1 MDILR
6 KQGEEVHSDIYDL
19 RGNLTPRELRDAA
32 ETWERYGEDLGP
44 NLLTQPA
51 PLEDRRAT
59 ATGDFKNNPGF
70 MANATQALRMI
81 EALPS
86 ASTSEEMMSPEYQAR
101 GEIEEILEE
110 LQRNYTTEMERRAE
124 QRQSFASRELNADSL
139 EEILRMVSKFNS
151 PAEMEEKFPNK
162 KKFTKEWSTQFAR
175 FKDKIN
181 EFLYLGERIAQPV
194 REVYLEKPIR
204 LARFDDETKEW
215 MQEEELGYK
224 MYNGKTSKEVWE
236 DLLNFLGMEQMS
248 PYDKRESRSRLER
261 YVRFDENNLDELFN
275 LIREDNLLEAFPAL
289 FEESSFDDLESALYI
304 LIEDVMEMHDDY
316 LDAEEEDEATE
327 ENIEKYLTAIEFLMH
342 VFEITRREDGTL
354 AIEYINEGIVNELKE
369 IEEPRPFQFNR
380 EFRNIIEAHDLYD
393 EEEEDE

>member
-6 KQGEEVHSDIYDL
+6 KQGEEVHDDIYDIK
-19 RGNLTPRELRDAA
+19 GNLTPKQLRTASSKWD
-32 ETWERYGEDLGP
+32 EEKFGP

-51 PLEDRRAT
+51 PLKDRRARKE
-59 ATGDFKNNPGF
+59 GDFRNNPGF
-70 MANATQALRMI
+70 MVDSRKSLERIQATPLSDDWEFEKVRAL
-81 EALPS
+81 
-86 ASTSEEMMSPEYQAR
+86 
-101 GEIEEILEE
+101 LEE
-110 LQRNYTTEMERRAE
+110 TLKGLQEGYIQEMERRAE

-175 FKDKIN
+175 FKDRIN
-181 EFLYLGERIAQPV
+181 EFLYLGERISNVV
-194 REVYLEKPIR
+194 REVYLEKPLN

-215 MQEEELGYK
+215 MQGEELGYK

-248 PYDKRESRSRLER
+248 SYDKRESRSRLER
-261 YVRFDENNLDELFN
+261 YVRFDENNLEELFN

-289 FEESSFDDLESALYI
+289 FDESSFDDLESALYI

-316 LDAEEEDEATE
+316 LDAEGEDENTE

-342 VFEITRREDGTL
+342 VFEITRRDD
-354 AIEYINEGIVNELKE
+354 YINDGVVNELKE
-369 IEEPRPFQFNR
+369 IEEPRPFQFHR

>member
-19 RGNLTPRELRDAA
+19 RGNLTPRQLRDAA

-59 ATGDFKNNPGF
+59 ATGDFKTNPGF
-70 MANATQALRMI
+70 MANATKVLRAI
-81 EALPS
+81 LETPVDDQL
-86 ASTSEEMMSPEYQAR
+86 SPENLAR
-101 GEIEEILEE
+101 GEIEEVLEE

-139 EEILRMVSKFNS
+139 EEILRIVSKFNS

-162 KKFTKEWSTQFAR
+162 KMVTKEWSTQFAR
-175 FKDKIN
+175 FKDRIN
-181 EFLYLGERIAQPV
+181 EFLYLGERISNAV
-194 REVYLEKPIR
+194 REVYLEKPLN

-236 DLLNFLGMEQMS
+236 DLLNFLGMEAMT
-248 PYDKRESRSRLER
+248 PYDKKESRSRLER

-289 FEESSFDDLESALYI
+289 FDESSFDDLESALYI

-316 LDAEEEDEATE
+316 LDAEGEDENTE

-342 VFEITRREDGTL
+342 VFEITRRDDFINDGV
-354 AIEYINEGIVNELKE
+354 VNELKE
-369 IEEPRPFQFNR
+369 IEEPRPFQFHR

>member
-70 MANATQALRMI
+70 MANATKVLRTI
-81 EALPS
+81 LETPVDDQL
-86 ASTSEEMMSPEYQAR
+86 SPENLAR
-101 GEIEEILEE
+101 GEIEEVLEE

-124 QRQSFASRELNADSL
+124 QRKTFASRELNADSL

-162 KKFTKEWSTQFAR
+162 KKFTKEWSTQFAK
-175 FKDKIN
+175 FKDRIN
-181 EFLYLGERIAQPV
+181 EFLYLGERISNAV
-194 REVYLEKPIR
+194 REVYLERPLN
-204 LARFDDETKEW
+204 LARFDEETKEW
-215 MQEEELGYK
+215 MQGEELGYK

-316 LDAEEEDEATE
+316 LDAEGEDENTE

-342 VFEITRREDGTL
+342 VFEITRRDD
-354 AIEYINEGIVNELKE
+354 YINDGVVNELKE
-369 IEEPRPFQFNR
+369 IEEPRPFQFHR

>member
-32 ETWERYGEDLGP
+32 ETWERYGEDFGP

-51 PLEDRRAT
+51 PLEDRRAS

-70 MANATQALRMI
+70 MANATKVLRAI
-81 EALPS
+81 LETPVDDQL
-86 ASTSEEMMSPEYQAR
+86 SPENLAR
-101 GEIEEILEE
+101 GEIEEVLEE

-124 QRQSFASRELNADSL
+124 QRKTFASRELNADSL

-175 FKDKIN
+175 FKDRIN
-181 EFLYLGERIAQPV
+181 EFLYLGERISNAV
-194 REVYLEKPIR
+194 REVYLEKPLN

-215 MQEEELGYK
+215 MQGEELGYK

-248 PYDKRESRSRLER
+248 SYDKRESRSRLER

-342 VFEITRREDGTL
+342 VFEITRRYD
-354 AIEYINEGIVNELKE
+354 YINDGVVNELKE
-369 IEEPRPFQFNR
+369 IEEPRPFQFHR

>member
-6 KQGEEVHSDIYDL
+6 KQGEEVHSDIYDIK
-19 RGNLTPRELRDAA
+19 GNLTPKQLRTASSEWD
-32 ETWERYGEDLGP
+32 EEKFGP

-51 PLEDRRAT
+51 PLEDRRARKG
-59 ATGDFKNNPGF
+59 GDLRNNPGF
-70 MANATQALRMI
+70 MVDSRKALERIQATPLSDDWEFERVRAL
-81 EALPS
+81 
-86 ASTSEEMMSPEYQAR
+86 
-101 GEIEEILEE
+101 LEE
-110 LQRNYTTEMERRAE
+110 TLKGLQEGYIQEMERRTE

-181 EFLYLGERIAQPV
+181 EFLYLGERISNAV
-194 REVYLEKPIR
+194 REVYLEKPLN
-204 LARFDDETKEW
+204 LARFDEETKEW
-215 MQEEELGYK
+215 MQGEELGYK

-248 PYDKRESRSRLER
+248 SYDKRESRSRLER

>member
-6 KQGEEVHSDIYDL
+6 KQGEEVHSDIYDIK
-19 RGNLTPRELRDAA
+19 GNLTPKQLRTASSEWD
-32 ETWERYGEDLGP
+32 EEKFGP

-51 PLEDRRAT
+51 PLEDRRARKG
-59 ATGDFKNNPGF
+59 GDLRNNPGF
-70 MANATQALRMI
+70 MVDSRKSLERIQATPLSDDWEFEKVRAL
-81 EALPS
+81 
-86 ASTSEEMMSPEYQAR
+86 
-101 GEIEEILEE
+101 LEE
-110 LQRNYTTEMERRAE
+110 TLKGLQEGYIQEMERRTE

-181 EFLYLGERIAQPV
+181 EFLYLGERISNAV
-194 REVYLEKPIR
+194 REVYLEKPLN
-204 LARFDDETKEW
+204 LARFDEETKEW
-215 MQEEELGYK
+215 MQGEELGYK

-248 PYDKRESRSRLER
+248 SYDKRESRSRLER

>member
-1 MDILR
+1 MSFMDILR

-19 RGNLTPRELRDAA
+19 RGNLTPRQLRDAA

-59 ATGDFKNNPGF
+59 ATGDFKTNPGF
-70 MANATQALRMI
+70 MANATKVLRAI
-81 EALPS
+81 LETPVDDQL
-86 ASTSEEMMSPEYQAR
+86 SPENLAR

-194 REVYLEKPIR
+194 REVYLERPIR
-204 LARFDDETKEW
+204 LARFDEETKEW

-236 DLLNFLGMEQMS
+236 DLLNFLGTEAMT

-261 YVRFDENNLDELFN
+261 YVRFDENNLNELFN

-289 FEESSFDDLESALYI
+289 FDESSFDDLESALYI

-316 LDAEEEDEATE
+316 LDAEEEDENTE

-342 VFEITRREDGTL
+342 VFEITRRDD
-354 AIEYINEGIVNELKE
+354 YINDGVVNELKE
-369 IEEPRPFQFNR
+369 IEEPRPFQFHR

>member
-19 RGNLTPRELRDAA
+19 RGNLTPRQLRDAA

-59 ATGDFKNNPGF
+59 ATGDFKTNPGF
-70 MANATQALRMI
+70 MANATKVLRAI
-81 EALPS
+81 LETPVDDQL
-86 ASTSEEMMSPEYQAR
+86 SPENLAR
-101 GEIEEILEE
+101 GEIEEVLEE

-124 QRQSFASRELNADSL
+124 QRKTFASRELNADSL

-162 KKFTKEWSTQFAR
+162 KKFTKEWSTQFAK
-175 FKDKIN
+175 FKDRIN
-181 EFLYLGERIAQPV
+181 EFLYLGERISNAV
-194 REVYLEKPIR
+194 REVYLEKPLN
-204 LARFDDETKEW
+204 LARFDEETKEW

-289 FEESSFDDLESALYI
+289 FDESSFDDLESALYI

-316 LDAEEEDEATE
+316 LDAEGEDENTE

-342 VFEITRREDGTL
+342 VFEITRRDDFINDGV
-354 AIEYINEGIVNELKE
+354 VNELKE
-369 IEEPRPFQFNR
+369 IEEPRPFQFHR

>member
-1 MDILR
+1 MSFMDILR

-19 RGNLTPRELRDAA
+19 RGNLTPRQLRDAA

-70 MANATQALRMI
+70 MANATKALRAI
-81 EALPS
+81 LETPVDDQL
-86 ASTSEEMMSPEYQAR
+86 SPENLAR
-101 GEIEEILEE
+101 GEIEEVLEE
-110 LQRNYTTEMERRAE
+110 LQRNYTTEMERRAG
-124 QRQSFASRELNADSL
+124 QRKTFASRELNADSL

-162 KKFTKEWSTQFAR
+162 KKFTKEWSTEFAR

-181 EFLYLGERIAQPV
+181 EFLYLGGRISNAV
-194 REVYLEKPIR
+194 REVYLEKPLN

-215 MQEEELGYK
+215 MQGEELGYK

-248 PYDKRESRSRLER
+248 PYDRRESRSRLER
-261 YVRFDENNLDELFN
+261 YVRFDENNLEELFN

-354 AIEYINEGIVNELKE
+354 AIDYINEGIVNELKE

>member
-19 RGNLTPRELRDAA
+19 RGNLTPRQLRDAA

-51 PLEDRRAT
+51 PLEDRRAS
-59 ATGDFKNNPGF
+59 ATGDFKTNPGF
-70 MANATQALRMI
+70 MANATKVLRAI
-81 EALPS
+81 LETPVDDQL
-86 ASTSEEMMSPEYQAR
+86 SPENLAR
-101 GEIEEILEE
+101 GEIEEVLEE

-124 QRQSFASRELNADSL
+124 QRKTFASRELNADSL

-175 FKDKIN
+175 FKDRIN
-181 EFLYLGERIAQPV
+181 EFLYLGERISNAV
-194 REVYLEKPIR
+194 REVYLEKPLN

-215 MQEEELGYK
+215 MQGEELGYK

-248 PYDKRESRSRLER
+248 SYDKRESRSRLER
-261 YVRFDENNLDELFN
+261 YVRFDENNLEELFN

-316 LDAEEEDEATE
+316 LDAEGEDENTE

-342 VFEITRREDGTL
+342 VFEITRRDD
-354 AIEYINEGIVNELKE
+354 YINDGVVNELKE
-369 IEEPRPFQFNR
+369 IEEPRPFQFHR

>member
-1 MDILR
+1 MSFMDILR

-19 RGNLTPRELRDAA
+19 RGNLTPRQLRDAA
-32 ETWERYGEDLGP
+32 ETWEKYGEDLGP

-59 ATGDFKNNPGF
+59 ATGDFKTNPGF
-70 MANATQALRMI
+70 MANATKVLRAI
-81 EALPS
+81 LETPVDDQLA
-86 ASTSEEMMSPEYQAR
+86 PENLAR
-101 GEIEEILEE
+101 GEIEEVLEE
-110 LQRNYTTEMERRAE
+110 LQRNYITEMERRAG
-124 QRQSFASRELNADSL
+124 QRKTFASRELNADSL

-181 EFLYLGERIAQPV
+181 EFLYLGERISNAV
-194 REVYLEKPIR
+194 REVYLEKPLN

-215 MQEEELGYK
+215 MQGEELGYK

-248 PYDKRESRSRLER
+248 SYDKKESRSRLER
-261 YVRFDENNLDELFN
+261 YVRFDENNLEELFN

-316 LDAEEEDEATE
+316 LDAEEEDENTE

-342 VFEITRREDGTL
+342 VFAITRREDGTL

>member
-19 RGNLTPRELRDAA
+19 RGNLTPRQLRDAA

-59 ATGDFKNNPGF
+59 ATGDFKTNPGF
-70 MANATQALRMI
+70 MANATKVLRAI
-81 EALPS
+81 LETPVDDQLA
-86 ASTSEEMMSPEYQAR
+86 PENLAR
-101 GEIEEILEE
+101 GEIEEVLEE
-110 LQRNYTTEMERRAE
+110 LQRNYTTEMERRAK
-124 QRQSFASRELNADSL
+124 QRKTFASRELNADSL

-175 FKDKIN
+175 FKDRIN
-181 EFLYLGERIAQPV
+181 EFLYLGERISNAV
-194 REVYLEKPIR
+194 REVYLEKPLS
-204 LARFDDETKEW
+204 LARFDDETNEW
-215 MQEEELGYK
+215 MQGEELGYK

-316 LDAEEEDEATE
+316 LDAEEEDENTE

-342 VFEITRREDGTL
+342 VFEITRRDD
-354 AIEYINEGIVNELKE
+354 YINDGVVNELKE
-369 IEEPRPFQFNR
+369 IEEPRPFQFHR

>member
-19 RGNLTPRELRDAA
+19 RGNLTPRQLRDAA
-32 ETWERYGEDLGP
+32 ETWDEEKFGP

-51 PLEDRRAT
+51 PLEDRRARKG
-59 ATGDFKNNPGF
+59 GDFRNNPGF
-70 MANATQALRMI
+70 MVDSRKALERIQATPLSDDWEFERVRAL
-81 EALPS
+81 
-86 ASTSEEMMSPEYQAR
+86 
-101 GEIEEILEE
+101 LEE
-110 LQRNYTTEMERRAE
+110 TLKGLQEGYIQEMERRAK
-124 QRQSFASRELNADSL
+124 QRKTFASRELNADSL

-181 EFLYLGERIAQPV
+181 EFLYLGERISNAV
-194 REVYLEKPIR
+194 REVYLEKPLN

-215 MQEEELGYK
+215 MQGEELGYK

-261 YVRFDENNLDELFN
+261 YVRFDENNLEELFN
-275 LIREDNLLEAFPAL
+275 LIREDNLLEAYPAL

-342 VFEITRREDGTL
+342 IFEITRREDGTL
-354 AIEYINEGIVNELKE
+354 AIEYINQGIVNELKE
-369 IEEPRPFQFNR
+369 IEEPRPFQFHR
-380 EFRNIIEAHDLYD
+380 EFRNIIEAHDLHD
-393 EEEEDE
+393 RETPPRRRGS

>member
-19 RGNLTPRELRDAA
+19 RGNLTPRQLRDAA
-32 ETWERYGEDLGP
+32 ETLERYGEDLGP

-51 PLEDRRAT
+51 PLEDRRAS
-59 ATGDFKNNPGF
+59 ATGDFKTNPGF
-70 MANATQALRMI
+70 MANATKVLRAI
-81 EALPS
+81 LETPVDDQL
-86 ASTSEEMMSPEYQAR
+86 SPENLAR
-101 GEIEEILEE
+101 GEIEEVLEE

-124 QRQSFASRELNADSL
+124 QRKTFASRELNADSL

-175 FKDKIN
+175 FKDRIN
-181 EFLYLGERIAQPV
+181 EFLYLGERISNAV
-194 REVYLEKPIR
+194 REVYLEKPLN

-215 MQEEELGYK
+215 MQGEELGYK

-248 PYDKRESRSRLER
+248 SYDKRESRSRLER
-261 YVRFDENNLDELFN
+261 YVRFDENNLEELFN

-316 LDAEEEDEATE
+316 LDAEGEDENTE

-342 VFEITRREDGTL
+342 VFEITRRDD
-354 AIEYINEGIVNELKE
+354 YINDGVVNELKE
-369 IEEPRPFQFNR
+369 IEEPRPFQFHR

>member
-19 RGNLTPRELRDAA
+19 RGNLTPRQLRDAA

-51 PLEDRRAT
+51 PLEDRRAS

-70 MANATQALRMI
+70 MANATKVLRAI
-81 EALPS
+81 LETPVDDQL
-86 ASTSEEMMSPEYQAR
+86 SPENLAR
-101 GEIEEILEE
+101 GEIEEVLEE

-124 QRQSFASRELNADSL
+124 QRKTFASRELNADSL

-175 FKDKIN
+175 FKDRIN
-181 EFLYLGERIAQPV
+181 EFLYLGERISNAV
-194 REVYLEKPIR
+194 REVYLEKPLN

-215 MQEEELGYK
+215 MQGEELGYK

-304 LIEDVMEMHDDY
+304 LIEDVLEMHDDY
-316 LDAEEEDEATE
+316 LDAEGEDENTE

-342 VFEITRREDGTL
+342 VFEITRRDD
-354 AIEYINEGIVNELKE
+354 YINDGVVNELKE
-369 IEEPRPFQFNR
+369 IEEPRRFQFHR

>member
-19 RGNLTPRELRDAA
+19 RGNLTPRQLRDAA

-51 PLEDRRAT
+51 PLEDRRAS
-59 ATGDFKNNPGF
+59 ATGDFKTNPGF
-70 MANATQALRMI
+70 MANATKVLRAI
-81 EALPS
+81 LETPVDDQL
-86 ASTSEEMMSPEYQAR
+86 SPENLAR
-101 GEIEEILEE
+101 GEIEEVLEE

-124 QRQSFASRELNADSL
+124 QRKTFASRELNADSL

-175 FKDKIN
+175 FKDRIN
-181 EFLYLGERIAQPV
+181 EFLYLGERISNAV
-194 REVYLEKPIR
+194 REVYLEKPLN

-248 PYDKRESRSRLER
+248 SYDKRESRSRLER
-261 YVRFDENNLDELFN
+261 YVRFDENNLEELFN

-316 LDAEEEDEATE
+316 LDAEGEDENTE

-342 VFEITRREDGTL
+342 VFEITRRDD
-354 AIEYINEGIVNELKE
+354 YINDGVVNELKE
-369 IEEPRPFQFNR
+369 IEEPRPFQFHR

>member
-32 ETWERYGEDLGP
+32 ETWEKYGENFGP

-51 PLEDRRAT
+51 PLEDKRAREE
-59 ATGDFKNNPGF
+59 GDLKNNPGF
-70 MANATQALRMI
+70 MADATKALQMI
-81 EALPS
+81 ESLPS
-86 ASTSEEMMSPEYQAR
+86 ASTSEQMMSPEYQAR
-101 GEIEEILEE
+101 GEIEEVLEE
-110 LQRNYTTEMERRAE
+110 LQRNFIKEIERRAE
-124 QRQSFASRELNADSL
+124 QKKTFASRELNADSL

-162 KKFTKEWSTQFAR
+162 KKFTKEWSTEFAR
-175 FKDKIN
+175 FKDDIN
-181 EFLYLGERIAQPV
+181 QFLYLGERMSNAV
-194 REVYLEKPIR
+194 RAVYLEKPIK

-236 DLLNFLGMEQMS
+236 DLLNFLGMDIMT

-316 LDAEEEDEATE
+316 LDVDGEDENTE

-342 VFEITRREDGTL
+342 VFEITRRDDFINDGV
-354 AIEYINEGIVNELKE
+354 VNELKE
-369 IEEPRPFQFNR
+369 IEEPRPFQFHR

>member
-19 RGNLTPRELRDAA
+19 RGNLPPSQLRAAA

-51 PLEDRRAT
+51 PLEDRRAS
-59 ATGDFKNNPGF
+59 ATGDFKTNPGF
-70 MANATQALRMI
+70 MANATKVLRAI
-81 EALPS
+81 LETPVDDQL
-86 ASTSEEMMSPEYQAR
+86 SPENLAR
-101 GEIEEILEE
+101 GEIEEVLEE

-124 QRQSFASRELNADSL
+124 QRKTFASRELNADSL

-175 FKDKIN
+175 FKDRIN
-181 EFLYLGERIAQPV
+181 EFLYLGERISNAV
-194 REVYLEKPIR
+194 REVYLEKPLN

-215 MQEEELGYK
+215 MQGEELGYK

-248 PYDKRESRSRLER
+248 SYDKRESRSRLER
-261 YVRFDENNLDELFN
+261 YVRFDENNLEELFN

-316 LDAEEEDEATE
+316 LDAEGEDENTE

-342 VFEITRREDGTL
+342 VFEITRRDD
-354 AIEYINEGIVNELKE
+354 YINDGVVNELKE
-369 IEEPRPFQFNR
+369 IEEPRPFQFHR

>member
-32 ETWERYGEDLGP
+32 ETWERYGEDFGP

-51 PLEDRRAT
+51 PLEDRRAREE
-59 ATGDFKNNPGF
+59 GDFSNNPGF

-101 GEIEEILEE
+101 GEIEEVLEE

-124 QRQSFASRELNADSL
+124 QRKTFASRELNADSL

-194 REVYLEKPIR
+194 REVYLERPIR

-261 YVRFDENNLDELFN
+261 YVRCDENNLDELFN

-289 FEESSFDDLESALYI
+289 FDESSFDDLESALYI

-316 LDAEEEDEATE
+316 LDAEGEDENTE

-342 VFEITRREDGTL
+342 VFEITRRKDGTL
-354 AIEYINEGIVNELKE
+354 AIDYIYEGIVNE
-369 IEEPRPFQFNR
+369 I
-380 EFRNIIEAHDLYD
+380 
-393 EEEEDE
+393 

>member
-1 MDILR
+1 MSFMDILR

-19 RGNLTPRELRDAA
+19 RGNLTPRQLRDAA

-59 ATGDFKNNPGF
+59 ATGDFKTNPGF
-70 MANATQALRMI
+70 MANATKVLRAI
-81 EALPS
+81 LETPVDDQL
-86 ASTSEEMMSPEYQAR
+86 SPENLAR
-101 GEIEEILEE
+101 GEIEEVLEE

-124 QRQSFASRELNADSL
+124 QRKTFASRELNADSL

-175 FKDKIN
+175 FKDRIN
-181 EFLYLGERIAQPV
+181 EFLYLGERISNAV
-194 REVYLEKPIR
+194 REVYLEKPLN

-261 YVRFDENNLDELFN
+261 YVRFDENNLEELFN

-342 VFEITRREDGTL
+342 VFEITRRDD
-354 AIEYINEGIVNELKE
+354 YINDGVVNELKE
-369 IEEPRPFQFNR
+369 IEEPRPFQFHR

>member
-19 RGNLTPRELRDAA
+19 RGNLTPRQLRDAA

-51 PLEDRRAT
+51 PLEDRRAS

-70 MANATQALRMI
+70 MANATKVLRAI
-81 EALPS
+81 LETPDDDQL
-86 ASTSEEMMSPEYQAR
+86 SPENLAR
-101 GEIEEILEE
+101 GEIEEVLEE

-124 QRQSFASRELNADSL
+124 QRKTFASRELNADSL

-175 FKDKIN
+175 FKDRIN
-181 EFLYLGERIAQPV
+181 EFLYLGERISNAV
-194 REVYLEKPIR
+194 REVYLEKPLN

-215 MQEEELGYK
+215 MQGEELGYK

-342 VFEITRREDGTL
+342 VFEITRRDD
-354 AIEYINEGIVNELKE
+354 YINDGVVNELKE
-369 IEEPRPFQFNR
+369 IEEPRPFQFHR

>member
-32 ETWERYGEDLGP
+32 ETWERYGEDFGP

-51 PLEDRRAT
+51 PLEDRRAREE
-59 ATGDFKNNPGF
+59 GDFSNNPGF

-101 GEIEEILEE
+101 GEIEEVLEE

-124 QRQSFASRELNADSL
+124 QRKTFASRELNADSL

-194 REVYLEKPIR
+194 REVYLERPIR

-248 PYDKRESRSRLER
+248 SYDKRESRSRLER
-261 YVRFDENNLDELFN
+261 YVRFDENNLEELFN

-289 FEESSFDDLESALYI
+289 FDESSFDDLESALYI

-316 LDAEEEDEATE
+316 LDAEGEDENTE

-342 VFEITRREDGTL
+342 VFEITRRDDFINDGV
-354 AIEYINEGIVNELKE
+354 VNELKE
-369 IEEPRPFQFNR
+369 IEEPRPFQFHR

>member
-6 KQGEEVHSDIYDL
+6 KQGEEVHDDIYDIK
-19 RGNLTPRELRDAA
+19 GNLTPKQLRTASSKWD
-32 ETWERYGEDLGP
+32 EEKFGP

-51 PLEDRRAT
+51 PLKDRRARKE
-59 ATGDFKNNPGF
+59 GDFRNNPGF
-70 MANATQALRMI
+70 MVDSRKSLERIQATPLSDDWEFEKVRAL
-81 EALPS
+81 
-86 ASTSEEMMSPEYQAR
+86 
-101 GEIEEILEE
+101 LEE
-110 LQRNYTTEMERRAE
+110 TLKGLQEGYIQEMERRTE
-124 QRQSFASRELNADSL
+124 QRKTFASRELNADSL

-194 REVYLEKPIR
+194 REVYLERPIR

-248 PYDKRESRSRLER
+248 SYDKRESRSRLER
-261 YVRFDENNLDELFN
+261 YVRFDENNLEELFN

-316 LDAEEEDEATE
+316 LDAEGEDENTE

-342 VFEITRREDGTL
+342 VFEITRRDDFINDGV
-354 AIEYINEGIVNELKE
+354 VNELKE
-369 IEEPRPFQFNR
+369 IEEPRPFQFHR

>member
-51 PLEDRRAT
+51 PLEDRRAS
-59 ATGDFKNNPGF
+59 ATGDFKTNPGF
-70 MANATQALRMI
+70 MANATKVLRAI
-81 EALPS
+81 LETPVDDQL
-86 ASTSEEMMSPEYQAR
+86 SPENLAR
-101 GEIEEILEE
+101 GEIEEVLEE

-124 QRQSFASRELNADSL
+124 QRKTFASRELNADSL

-194 REVYLEKPIR
+194 REVYLERPIR

-215 MQEEELGYK
+215 MQGEELGYK

-248 PYDKRESRSRLER
+248 SYDKRESRSRLER
-261 YVRFDENNLDELFN
+261 YVRFDENNLEELFN

-289 FEESSFDDLESALYI
+289 FDESSFDDLESALYI

-316 LDAEEEDEATE
+316 LDAEGEDENTE

-342 VFEITRREDGTL
+342 VFEITRRDDFINDGV
-354 AIEYINEGIVNELKE
+354 VNELKE
-369 IEEPRPFQFNR
+369 IEEPRPFQFHR

>member
-19 RGNLTPRELRDAA
+19 KGNLTPKQLRDAA
-32 ETWERYGEDLGP
+32 ETWEKYGENFGP

-51 PLEDRRAT
+51 PLEDKRARKE
-59 ATGDFKNNPGF
+59 GDLRNNPGF
-70 MANATQALRMI
+70 MADATKALQMI
-81 EALPS
+81 ESLPVPDDR
-86 ASTSEEMMSPEYQAR
+86 MSPENLAR
-101 GEIEEILEE
+101 GEIEEVLEE
-110 LQRNYTTEMERRAE
+110 LQANFIKEIERRA
-124 QRQSFASRELNADSL
+124 RQKKTFASREMNADSL

-151 PAEMEEKFPNK
+151 PAEMEDKFPNK
-162 KKFTKEWSTQFAR
+162 KKFAKEWSTQFAT

-181 EFLYLGERIAQPV
+181 EFLYLGEGIAQPV
-194 REVYLEKPIR
+194 REVYLENPIR
-204 LARFDDETKEW
+204 LARFDEETNEW
-215 MQEEELGYK
+215 MQEDELGYK

-236 DLLNFLGMEQMS
+236 DLLNFLGMEAMT
-248 PYDKRESRSRLER
+248 PYDKKESRGRLER

-316 LDAEEEDEATE
+316 LDAEGEDENTE

-342 VFEITRREDGTL
+342 IFEITRREDGTL
-354 AIEYINEGIVNELKE
+354 AIDYINENIVNELKE

>member
-1 MDILR
+1 MSFMDILR

-19 RGNLTPRELRDAA
+19 RGNLTPRQLRDAA

-59 ATGDFKNNPGF
+59 ATGDFKTNPGF
-70 MANATQALRMI
+70 MANATKVLRAI
-81 EALPS
+81 LETPVDDQL
-86 ASTSEEMMSPEYQAR
+86 SPENLAR

-194 REVYLEKPIR
+194 REVYLERPIR

-236 DLLNFLGMEQMS
+236 DLLNFLGMEAMT

-342 VFEITRREDGTL
+342 VFEITRRDD
-354 AIEYINEGIVNELKE
+354 YINDGVVNELKE
-369 IEEPRPFQFNR
+369 IEEPRPFQFHR

>member
-32 ETWERYGEDLGP
+32 ETWERYGEDFGP

-51 PLEDRRAT
+51 PLEDRRAS
-59 ATGDFKNNPGF
+59 ATGDFKTNPGF
-70 MANATQALRMI
+70 MANATKVLRAI
-81 EALPS
+81 LETPVDDQL
-86 ASTSEEMMSPEYQAR
+86 SPENLAR
-101 GEIEEILEE
+101 GEIEEVLEE

-124 QRQSFASRELNADSL
+124 QRKTFASRELNADSL

-194 REVYLEKPIR
+194 REVYLERPIR

-236 DLLNFLGMEQMS
+236 DLLNFLGMEAMT
-248 PYDKRESRSRLER
+248 PYDKKESRSRLER

-289 FEESSFDDLESALYI
+289 FDESSFDDLESALYI
-304 LIEDVMEMHDDY
+304 LIEDVMEMHDAY
-316 LDAEEEDEATE
+316 LDAEGEDENTE

-342 VFEITRREDGTL
+342 VFEITRRKDGTL

>member
-1 MDILR
+1 MSFMDILR

-32 ETWERYGEDLGP
+32 ETWEKYGENFGP

-51 PLEDRRAT
+51 PLEDKRAREE
-59 ATGDFKNNPGF
+59 GDLKNNPGF
-70 MANATQALRMI
+70 MADATKALQMI
-81 EALPS
+81 ESLPS
-86 ASTSEEMMSPEYQAR
+86 ASTSEQMMSPEYQAR
-101 GEIEEILEE
+101 GEIEEVLEE
-110 LQRNYTTEMERRAE
+110 LQRNFIKEIERRAE
-124 QRQSFASRELNADSL
+124 QKKTFASRELNADSL

-162 KKFTKEWSTQFAR
+162 KKFTKEWSTEFAR
-175 FKDKIN
+175 FKDDIN
-181 EFLYLGERIAQPV
+181 QFLYLGERMSNAV
-194 REVYLEKPIR
+194 RAVYLEKPIK

-236 DLLNFLGMEQMS
+236 DLLNFLGMDIMT

-316 LDAEEEDEATE
+316 LDVDGEDENTE

-342 VFEITRREDGTL
+342 VFEITRRDDFINDGV
-354 AIEYINEGIVNELKE
+354 VNELKE
-369 IEEPRPFQFNR
+369 IEEPRPFQFHR

>member
-1 MDILR
+1 MSFMDILR
-6 KQGEEVHSDIYDL
+6 KQGEEVHSDIYDIK
-19 RGNLTPRELRDAA
+19 GNLTPKQLRTASSEWD
-32 ETWERYGEDLGP
+32 EEKFGP

-51 PLEDRRAT
+51 PLEDRRARKG
-59 ATGDFKNNPGF
+59 GDLRNNPGF
-70 MANATQALRMI
+70 MVDSRKSLERIQATPLSDDWEFEKVRAL
-81 EALPS
+81 
-86 ASTSEEMMSPEYQAR
+86 
-101 GEIEEILEE
+101 LEE
-110 LQRNYTTEMERRAE
+110 TLKGLQEGYIQEMERRTE

-181 EFLYLGERIAQPV
+181 EFLYLGERISNAV
-194 REVYLEKPIR
+194 REVYLEKPLN
-204 LARFDDETKEW
+204 LARFDEETKEW
-215 MQEEELGYK
+215 MQGEELGYK

-248 PYDKRESRSRLER
+248 SYDKRESRSRLER

>member
-1 MDILR
+1 MSFMDILR

-19 RGNLTPRELRDAA
+19 KGNLTPRQLRDAA
-32 ETWERYGEDLGP
+32 ETWDEEKFGP

-51 PLEDRRAT
+51 PLEDRRARKG
-59 ATGDFKNNPGF
+59 GDLRNNPGF
-70 MANATQALRMI
+70 MVDSRKSLERIQATPLSDDWEFEKVRAL
-81 EALPS
+81 
-86 ASTSEEMMSPEYQAR
+86 
-101 GEIEEILEE
+101 LEE
-110 LQRNYTTEMERRAE
+110 TLKGLQEGYIQEMERRTE

-181 EFLYLGERIAQPV
+181 EFLYLGERISNAV
-194 REVYLEKPIR
+194 REVYLEKPLN
-204 LARFDDETKEW
+204 LARFDEETKEW
-215 MQEEELGYK
+215 MQGEELGYK

-248 PYDKRESRSRLER
+248 SYDKRESRSRLER

>member
-6 KQGEEVHSDIYDL
+6 KQGEEVHSDIYDIK
-19 RGNLTPRELRDAA
+19 GNLTPKQLRTASSEWD
-32 ETWERYGEDLGP
+32 EEKFGP

-51 PLEDRRAT
+51 PLEDRRARKG
-59 ATGDFKNNPGF
+59 GDLRNNPGF
-70 MANATQALRMI
+70 MVDSRKSLERIQATPLSDDWEFEKVRAL
-81 EALPS
+81 
-86 ASTSEEMMSPEYQAR
+86 
-101 GEIEEILEE
+101 LEE
-110 LQRNYTTEMERRAE
+110 TLKGLQEGYIQEMERRTE

>member
-1 MDILR
+1 MSFMDILR
-6 KQGEEVHSDIYDL
+6 KQGEEVHSDIYDIK
-19 RGNLTPRELRDAA
+19 GNLTPKQLRTASSEWD
-32 ETWERYGEDLGP
+32 EEKFGP

-51 PLEDRRAT
+51 PLEDRRARKG
-59 ATGDFKNNPGF
+59 GDLRNNPGF
-70 MANATQALRMI
+70 MVDSRKALERIQATPLSDDWEFEKVRAL
-81 EALPS
+81 
-86 ASTSEEMMSPEYQAR
+86 
-101 GEIEEILEE
+101 LEE
-110 LQRNYTTEMERRAE
+110 TLKGLQEGYIQEMERRTE

-181 EFLYLGERIAQPV
+181 EFLYLGERISNAV
-194 REVYLEKPIR
+194 REVYLEKPLN
-204 LARFDDETKEW
+204 LARFDEETKEW
-215 MQEEELGYK
+215 MQGEELGYK

-248 PYDKRESRSRLER
+248 SYDKRESRSRLER